1 MLHCVSK
8 KSSVLSIWKTCEMLG
23 VLKVMMASLW
33 MVIRI
38 SAGPRGFVV
47 GCWRGGVAL
56 RASSLS
62 DFVEELSFMVDFCS
76 LGHFESLS
84 LLWLEGR
91 RQNSAVTLSH
101 IVMKYHPATLR
112 SSAKIL
118 KLVLSIRLRLAH
130 TAPSFWILLQ
140 QRHDQT

>member
-1 MLHCVSK
+1 
-8 KSSVLSIWKTCEMLG
+8 
-23 VLKVMMASLW
+23 
-33 MVIRI
+33 
-38 SAGPRGFVV
+38 
-47 GCWRGGVAL
+47 
-56 RASSLS
+56 
-62 DFVEELSFMVDFCS
+62 MVDFCS

-118 KLVLSIRLRLAH
+118 KLVLSMDGA
-130 TAPSFWILLQ
+130 
-140 QRHDQT
+140 